1 MEKYHETTSRWRI
14 NAGGSLLDM
23 GTEGAMCGKDIEEGR
38 RNLSLGQ
45 EQIGEDGGS
54 M

>member
-1 MEKYHETTSRWRI
+1 MEKYYETTSRGRI
-14 NAGGSLLDM
+14 NAGGSVLDR
-23 GTEGAMCGKDIEEGR
+23 GTEEAMYGKDIEEGR

-45 EQIGEDGGS
+45 EQIREVGGS